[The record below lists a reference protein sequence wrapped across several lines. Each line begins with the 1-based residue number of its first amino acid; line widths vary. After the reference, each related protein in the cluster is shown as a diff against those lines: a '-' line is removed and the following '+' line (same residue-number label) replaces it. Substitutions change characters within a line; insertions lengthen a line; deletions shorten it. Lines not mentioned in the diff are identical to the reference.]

1 MDEDPPEGEFESYE
15 VDLTRA
21 ARRALAEQ
29 LPLDAAV
36 GVADFL
42 VGPLAENPHRVGKE
56 LDAPLNGV
64 YSARVMR
71 EWRVLYLIDEE
82 ERHVSVRSIGH
93 RRDVYRT

>member
-1 MDEDPPEGEFESYE
+1 VDEDHPQDETEPYE

-29 LPLDAAV
+29 LPVDVAV

-42 VGPLAENPHRVGKE
+42 IGPLAENPHRVGKE
-56 LDAPLNGV
+56 LDSPLDGV

-71 EWRVLYLIDEE
+71 E
-82 ERHVSVRSIGH
+82 
-93 RRDVYRT
+93 